1 MGRGLIVT
9 PMRSLLCALLLSVGL
24 LPAAEPEFPLV
35 EAKECRPRAGWPNF
49 LAKAQGVFG
58 SGALPE
64 LKVGY
69 LGGSITAQPGWR
81 VKSLAHL
88 KQAYPGVKFTEIN
101 AAIGGTGSDLGVFRL
116 QQDVLSKQPD
126 LLFVE
131 FAVNDGGAAPDQIIR
146 CMEGIVRQ
154 TWRANPN
161 CDICFVYT
169 VTEALAGP
177 MLEGKLQRSA
187 SAMEKVADFYGIP
200 SITLGMEVAK
210 LAKAGKLVWRAPLPK
225 TADERTALGDK
236 VVFAP
241 DGVHPH
247 VETGHRLYLEAITRS
262 LPAIGQASGKPM
274 KHELPAPLVADN
286 FEDARLLSIA
296 ATKLPAGVAP
306 LDPAKDATA
315 KAYANRLPALVRL
328 TEAGQTIEFKFKGT
342 HCAVYDVIGPA
353 GGQVAVTLD
362 GGAPRVVTRFDAY
375 CTYARLSAFTVGT
388 KLADTVHTVRLEL
401 RPDAFDKAAI
411 LAQRKEKIDRPER
424 YADRHFLP
432 GGLLLRGEL
441 VP

>member
-1 MGRGLIVT
+1 
-9 PMRSLLCALLLSVGL
+9 MRSLLCALLLSVGL
-24 LPAAEPEFPLV
+24 LPAAEPEFPLA
-35 EAKECRPRAGWPNF
+35 EAKECRPRTGLPNF

-58 SGALPE
+58 SGERPE
-64 LKVGY
+64 IKVAY

-81 VKSLAHL
+81 VKSLAHFRES
-88 KQAYPGVKFTEIN
+88 YPSVKFIEIN

-154 TWRANPN
+154 TWRANPS

-169 VTEALAGP
+169 LVEGMAPTVAG
-177 MLEGKLQRSA
+177 GKFQRSA
-187 SAMEKVADFYGIP
+187 SAMEKVADHYGIP
-200 SITLGMEVAK
+200 TIHLGLEVSRLTK
-210 LAKAGKLVWRAPLPK
+210 EGKLLWKTPLPK
-225 TADERTALGDK
+225 TPEQKAALGDK
-236 VVFAP
+236 IAFAA

-247 VETGHRLYLEAITRS
+247 VETGHQLYLEAITRS

-274 KHELPAPLVADN
+274 KHVLPAPLAADN
-286 FEDARLLSIA
+286 FEDAGLVSVA
-296 ATKLPAGVAP
+296 AAKLPAGVAP

-315 KAYANRLPALVRL
+315 KAFADRLPALVRL
-328 TEAGQTIEFKFKGT
+328 TEAGQAIEFKFKGT

-353 GGQVAVTLD
+353 GGKVAATLD
-362 GGAPRVVTRFDAY
+362 GGAPKAVVRFDAHCSY
-375 CTYARLSAFTVGT
+375 NRLSSFTVGT
-388 KLADTVHTVRLEL
+388 NLPDAVHTVRLEL
-401 RPDAFDKAAI
+401 LPDAVDKAAI
-411 LAQRKEKIDRPER
+411 LAQRKGTMDKPARF
-424 YADRHFLP
+424 ADRHFLP
-432 GGLLLRGEL
+432 GALLLRGEL